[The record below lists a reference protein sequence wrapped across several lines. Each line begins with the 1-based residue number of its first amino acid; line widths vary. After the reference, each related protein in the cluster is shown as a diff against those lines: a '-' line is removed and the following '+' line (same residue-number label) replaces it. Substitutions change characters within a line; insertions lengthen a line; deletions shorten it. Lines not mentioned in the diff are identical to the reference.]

1 MSVWKLAEA
10 AAKFA
15 ATQAAVAE
23 AEHAALEAAAQL
35 VENRA
40 KSLIGAPHSFWPP
53 LAPSTLAHKDGINT
67 PLLES
72 GAMRSSI
79 EHQVIGSS
87 AFVGSDSAVAEIQE
101 LGTSRIPPRSFLA
114 HSAAESGEEIAK
126 MTAKMV
132 GSAIGASLSG
142 RSIEA
147 EILKIAGEAL
157 HRVWEDVKD
166 LADPEEPSE
175 AEKARRGR

>member
-15 ATQAAVAE
+15 AAQAAVAE

-35 VENRA
+35 VEGRA
-40 KSLIGAPHSFWPP
+40 KGYLGVPHDWWPP
-53 LAPSTLAHKDGINT
+53 LKPETIARKDGVNS
-67 PLLES
+67 PELES

-87 AFVGSDSAVAEIQE
+87 AFVGSDSAVAELQE

-157 HRVWEDVKD
+157 HRVYETGKE
-166 LADPEEPSE
+166 LIEPDDETE
-175 AEKARRGR
+175 AERARRR

>member
-15 ATQAAVAE
+15 AAQAAVAE

-40 KSLIGAPHSFWPP
+40 KNLIGAPHSFWPP
-53 LAPSTLAHKDGINT
+53 LAPSTLAHKDEINT

-114 HSAAESGEEIAK
+114 HAAAESGPEIAK
-126 MTAKMV
+126 LTANVV
-132 GSAIGASLSG
+132 GGAIAASLAGHSV
-142 RSIEA
+142 EA

-157 HRVWEDVKD
+157 HHVWESAKD
-166 LADPEEPSE
+166 LVEPDDETE
-175 AEKARRGR
+175 AERARRR